1 MNLQDWSWLFLLT
14 YIAMMVGIG
23 LWAQRRVAGADD
35 FATARGGYG
44 PGMLAFAFAATT
56 ASGATFIGM
65 PALAYKLGF
74 SLFWYAVLYPI
85 GVYVGVFICLK
96 LVSSTGNRF
105 GSRSIPEFLGER
117 YQSDAV
123 RILTAIFSLLLLFY
137 LAGQLVAGLVMFER
151 MLGLSAHWAL
161 LITTAVLLCYIS
173 LGGAHADILTD
184 GVQGLLMVIV
194 SVVVFFMFLSG
205 FGLSGGFSEMID
217 RLGDADPDLLTV
229 MHPQNSLFNSPWSLF
244 CIVIAHIPLG
254 MLPHIGNKLW
264 ALNDGTQRHRFL
276 GLAFALGMLLPLV
289 SAGGLLARAVL
300 GDALLAPG
308 SSPNEAI
315 PALFIELM
323 PAWLA
328 ALLGVTILSAIM
340 STADGLVVSTSQ
352 VFANDIYR
360 KTLVPRWYPGAGTD
374 EIDRKVLVLSRW
386 STVVVLLGAAAL
398 AWSLLD
404 MNVALLVWAGIGGM
418 ISALAG
424 PMVFGVLWRRATR
437 AGALA
442 GLIGGALVFLL
453 THTTVAAA
461 MFTMV
466 GLNVVA
472 DWLALQMPNPYAC
485 ATLGSMSSVL
495 LTVLVSLVTRPLPES
510 HLRDLFDSELRDS
523 VT

>member
-205 FGLSGGFSEMID
+205 FGLSGGFHV
-217 RLGDADPDLLTV
+217 R
-229 MHPQNSLFNSPWSLF
+229 
-244 CIVIAHIPLG
+244 AH
-254 MLPHIGNKLW
+254 
-264 ALNDGTQRHRFL
+264 ARFV
-276 GLAFALGMLLPLV
+276 GP
-289 SAGGLLARAVL
+289 
-300 GDALLAPG
+300 
-308 SSPNEAI
+308 
-315 PALFIELM
+315 
-323 PAWLA
+323 
-328 ALLGVTILSAIM
+328 
-340 STADGLVVSTSQ
+340 
-352 VFANDIYR
+352 
-360 KTLVPRWYPGAGTD
+360 
-374 EIDRKVLVLSRW
+374 
-386 STVVVLLGAAAL
+386 LGAAYH
-398 AWSLLD
+398 
-404 MNVALLVWAGIGGM
+404 NR
-418 ISALAG
+418 SAPVLHLPRRCSRG
-424 PMVFGVLWRRATR
+424 YSYRWRTGFIDGHRLCRGVF
-437 AGALA
+437 
-442 GLIGGALVFLL
+442 
-453 THTTVAAA
+453 
-461 MFTMV
+461 
-466 GLNVVA
+466 
-472 DWLALQMPNPYAC
+472 Y
-485 ATLGSMSSVL
+485 
-495 LTVLVSLVTRPLPES
+495 VS
-510 HLRDLFDSELRDS
+510 
-523 VT
+523 

>member
-1 MNLQDWSWLFLLT
+1 
-14 YIAMMVGIG
+14 
-23 LWAQRRVAGADD
+23 
-35 FATARGGYG
+35 
-44 PGMLAFAFAATT
+44 
-56 ASGATFIGM
+56 
-65 PALAYKLGF
+65 
-74 SLFWYAVLYPI
+74 
-85 GVYVGVFICLK
+85 
-96 LVSSTGNRF
+96 
-105 GSRSIPEFLGER
+105 
-117 YQSDAV
+117 
-123 RILTAIFSLLLLFY
+123 
-137 LAGQLVAGLVMFER
+137 
-151 MLGLSAHWAL
+151 
-161 LITTAVLLCYIS
+161 
-173 LGGAHADILTD
+173 
-184 GVQGLLMVIV
+184 MVIV